1 MKMKILG
8 IDYGDK
14 RIGLAVA
21 EETWIRPERT
31 INNKSINSSIR
42 SIDDFIKK
50 NNIDKV
56 VLGLPVPFNNKKN
69 ERFLITTAFAV
80 KLKREI
86 SVPLEFV
93 SEIFT
98 SKLATDSSYT
108 KKQKT
113 SIDERAACFILEAYL
128 SKNSKNI
135 NSIN

>member
-21 EETWIRPERT
+21 EETWIRQERT
-31 INNKSINSSIR
+31 INNESVDSSIR
-42 SIDDFIKK
+42 LIADFVKS
-50 NNIDKV
+50 NNIDRIV
-56 VLGLPVPFNNKKN
+56 FGLPVPFNSKKN
-69 ERFLITTAFAV
+69 ERFLITKAFGDR
-80 KLKREI
+80 LKCEI
-86 SVPLEFV
+86 SVPFEFI

-128 SKNSKNI
+128 SKNI